1 MVPFQ
6 IFSGHA
12 RPRPPLQLVTK
23 EPMGSI
29 GRYTDVGD
37 GPSGAC
43 YGRRGWALRG
53 MFLVLGP
60 MDGWA
65 VFFVLGT
72 YGGWVAT
79 LENPFGTLEAV
90 ETLGTLCVA
99 LCGDKVRT
107 NVRPLL
113 SPKRPGTIAAACRSL
128 LPSPCVAVSC
138 LCSCSIVAVIW
149 MVRDDM
155 RDARIVS

>member
-1 MVPFQ
+1 MVTPVH
-6 IFSGHA
+6 G
-12 RPRPPLQLVTK
+12 PPLQLVTK

-53 MFLVLGP
+53 MVLVLGP

-79 LENPFGTLEAV
+79 LENPFGTLEAL

-99 LCGDKVRT
+99 LCGDKGRT
-107 NVRPLL
+107 NFL
-113 SPKRPGTIAAACRSL
+113 SDRSACMLPFQGILVLPASL
-128 LPSPCVAVSC
+128 YY
-138 LCSCSIVAVIW
+138 
-149 MVRDDM
+149 
-155 RDARIVS
+155 

>member
-1 MVPFQ
+1 
-6 IFSGHA
+6 
-12 RPRPPLQLVTK
+12 
-23 EPMGSI
+23 
-29 GRYTDVGD
+29 
-37 GPSGAC
+37 
-43 YGRRGWALRG
+43 

-79 LENPFGTLEAV
+79 LENPFGTLEAL

-107 NVRPLL
+107 IFHVASAVAWLI
-113 SPKRPGTIAAACRSL
+113 G
-128 LPSPCVAVSC
+128 PS
-138 LCSCSIVAVIW
+138 
-149 MVRDDM
+149 MM
-155 RDARIVS
+155 RQSFRIT